1 MAPKPGVGRRAH
13 ALALLLTS
21 GLCGLPCAGAAAAEL
36 IALEVT
42 HIRGVY
48 RLTSVTQFAAPPA
61 AVFAVLAD
69 YDNLTQIS
77 SAIVAS
83 RVLAEP
89 APDGA
94 ARVYTRVRG
103 CVWFFCGSINR
114 VERLYL
120 SPPQEIRTQV
130 EPQLSDLHDGA
141 SYWRFTA
148 LEDGG
153 TRVDFEMQMTPDFW
167 IPPLIGPRL
176 VKRRLMRD
184 GEEAVGRIDA
194 LAHERS
200 RLSDE
205 G

>member
-1 MAPKPGVGRRAH
+1 MTPSADGRRGAH
-13 ALALLLTS
+13 ASALLLACV
-21 GLCGLPCAGAAAAEL
+21 LCGVYPIGATGAEL

-42 HIRGVY
+42 HDHGVY

-77 SAIVAS
+77 SAIVVS
-83 RVLAEP
+83 RVLAQT

-120 SPPQEIRTQV
+120 SPPQEIRTLA
-130 EPQLSDLHDGA
+130 EPEFSDLHEGA
-141 SYWRFTA
+141 SHWRFTA
-148 LEDGG
+148 LDNGG

-184 GEEAVGRIDA
+184 GVEAVGRIDA
-194 LAHERS
+194 LAHAQS
-200 RLSDE
+200 RLPND